1 MENRQIEL
9 YKQEILELT
18 KFLREEWLDLRELIE
33 ESGLNTEELLLI
45 CYYEDQNDREFG
57 VLFINENKILEF
69 IVQNNELEL
78 KDITNI
84 EGIENEI
91 PQIKIASEL
100 L

>member
-1 MENRQIEL
+1 MENRHIEL

-45 CYYEDQNDREFG
+45 CYCEDENDREFG